1 MTQMMANGPYASQSG
16 MLTPRPVNSPKLPD
30 VLFRKTASH
39 ESALHHEGIMY
50 GMMISMPSS
59 FLPGMSVR
67 TISQAISAPNGTEMT
82 VTNKPIVSECSSGSQ
97 RIASVKGLASSISSK
112 TG

>member
-1 MTQMMANGPYASQSG
+1 
-16 MLTPRPVNSPKLPD
+16 
-30 VLFRKTASH
+30 
-39 ESALHHEGIMY
+39 
-50 GMMISMPSS
+50 
-59 FLPGMSVR
+59 
-67 TISQAISAPNGTEMT
+67 MT